1 METTKLWTLEMID
14 SNDMIAVVL
23 DDSHIGTGTNRPH
36 VEVEH
41 THEFFELE
49 YIVSGSGIQII
60 NGVEI
65 PVRRG
70 DVLFFDIG
78 DTHGYYAIE
87 NFLVVNCIFYPEFW
101 DKELKDKVL
110 GISKCQTTK
119 LNNIINLS
127 GSGMIEFENIIDK
140 IDEELRG
147 KQPEYK
153 TAVRGYFNLLFV
165 MLMRAGLFTKNKKD
179 ARLSAIMEYVSENW
193 QTASLG
199 TVARRFGYN
208 PSYLSTMFKQATGLS
223 FTGYVNQRRIR
234 EAVLLLEN
242 TSQTVDD
249 IIHEVGF
256 EDKKHFYALFKQ
268 HMGVT
273 PRSIPT
279 RREVR
284 PITGGIF

>member
-1 METTKLWTLEMID
+1 MDTKKLWTLEMID
-14 SNDMIAVVL
+14 SSEMIDVVL
-23 DDSHIGTGTNRPH
+23 DDSHIDAAKNRPH
-36 VEVEH
+36 LEVEH

-70 DVLFFDIG
+70 DALFFDIG

-110 GISKCQTTK
+110 GISKCKTTK

-127 GSGMIEFENIIDK
+127 GSGMIEFEEIIGK
-140 IDEELRG
+140 IEKELRR

-153 TAVRGYFNLLFV
+153 TAVNGYFKLLFV
-165 MLMRAGLFTKNKKD
+165 MLMRAGLFKKNKKD
-179 ARLSAIMEYVSENW
+179 ARLSAIMEYVSVHW
-193 QTASLG
+193 RTATLSG
-199 TVARRFGYN
+199 VAQRFGYN
-208 PSYLSTMFKQATGLS
+208 SSYLSTMFKQVTGLG
-223 FTGYVNQRRIR
+223 FTEYVNQRRIR

-242 TSQTVDD
+242 TSKTVDN
-249 IIHEVGF
+249 IIREVGF
-256 EDKKHFYALFKQ
+256 EDKKHFYTLFRQ
-268 HMGVT
+268 QMGVT
-273 PRSIPT
+273 PRAIPT
-279 RREVR
+279 RRDAR
-284 PITGGIF
+284 LMAGNQY